1 MTRSDLS
8 STQASRRQQ
17 RPQLTAVPLKVLP
30 LVVGIPLMVMGVTY
44 LLVRQGAEDLSRDTA
59 QRLREEGNLINRR
72 IQERVEALSAQNR
85 QLATDPRVI
94 AAVTSVAEGAEAPP
108 VSGPDL
114 ETSLAGDFDLVA
126 LMAAQSQQRVIGD
139 PLLDSN
145 DELGRALGQVLLD
158 TERQGLTWVGDDWLL
173 YAAAPVRSP
182 DQSQDQ
188 FQDQGVLG
196 GLLIGQRLNDAQA
209 NAFNFDRADLILT
222 LHSPTGAV
230 AAQSQ
235 PLDPGRLDLDPW
247 RRAASGQAI
256 IENGIL
262 FRPFRLGM
270 SEGLVFSLLD
280 PTLAPRQQAIAQRAL
295 IYASG
300 LGLLSLLVSL
310 LIARLWANQ
319 AHPDR
324 AGGDPEQLP
333 SADPP
338 PSGQTTI
345 RLAKMSA
352 TGQDEVG
359 RLFHSFEIMA
369 QQLQITL
376 ETLEDKVAERTAQ
389 LASARLQAEEARSAA
404 ESANQSKSQFL
415 ANMSHELRTPM
426 NAIIGYTE
434 ILMEEAEEEDL
445 DSFVPDL
452 KKIHAAA
459 KHLLALI
466 NDVLDLSKI
475 EAGKM
480 DLYLETF
487 ELDPLVEEVISTIQ
501 PLADK
506 NSNRLVIKRS
516 QALGSIHGDMTKL
529 RQNLFNLLSNACKFT
544 HEGEVTLEI
553 ARRQNQGREWIFF
566 RIRDSGIGMTPEQMG
581 RLFQAFSQA
590 DQATTR
596 KYGGTGL
603 GLVITRRFCQM
614 MGGDIKVESEPGQG
628 STFTFWIPAQIEAAV
643 KEHTLK
649 DKAAQADGKTLEK
662 SIGSASRRTGSSAH
676 PLVLVIDDDATVCDL
691 IERAL
696 QKQGYRVAIA
706 HSGSEGIEMARRL
719 HPAVITLDVM
729 MPQMDGWTVLSTLKA
744 DPEVAE
750 IPVVMVTIVDEKN
763 LGFALGAT
771 EYLTK
776 PFDRERLV
784 EVIGR
789 YCPAQRVPTALIID
803 DDPSNRNLL
812 RRVLEKE
819 GWQVQEAAN
828 GRPALHILENFQP
841 DLILLDL
848 MMPEMDGFEF
858 AVRLR
863 QNIQWRDIPVVVLTA
878 KTLTP
883 EDRQRLKGSVEAIL
897 GKSALSQ
904 EALIAEIQQLVQT
917 RAVAVNR

>member
-8 STQASRRQQ
+8 SAQASHRQQ
-17 RPQLTAVPLKVLP
+17 RPPLTAVPLKALAW
-30 LVVGIPLMVMGVTY
+30 VVGIPLMVMGLTY
-44 LLVRQGAEDLSRDTA
+44 LSVRQGAVDLSRDTA

-72 IQERVEALSAQNR
+72 IQEQVEALSGQNR
-85 QLATDPRVI
+85 QLTLDPRVI
-94 AAVTSVAEGAEAPP
+94 AAVTPVAEGTEAPP
-108 VSGPDL
+108 AALDNLDNWGSAGGLTGDL
-114 ETSLAGDFDLVA
+114 DLVA
-126 LMAAQSQQRVIGD
+126 LMEAQTQQRVIED
-139 PLLDSN
+139 PLLDAN

-182 DQSQDQ
+182 DQ
-188 FQDQGVLG
+188 GVIG
-196 GLLIGQRLNDAQA
+196 GLLIAQRLKDAQA
-209 NAFNFDRADLILT
+209 NAFNFDRADLILA

-230 AAQSQ
+230 AAHSQ
-235 PLDPGRLDLDPW
+235 PLDPGRFDLDSW
-247 RRAASGQAI
+247 RRAASGQVI

-262 FRPFRLGM
+262 FRSFRLGM
-270 SEGLVFSLLD
+270 SEGLVFSLSD
-280 PTLAPRQQAIAQRAL
+280 PTLAPRQQAILRRAL
-295 IYASG
+295 IYSLG
-300 LGLLSLLVSL
+300 LGLVALLVSV

-319 AHPDR
+319 TR
-324 AGGDPEQLP
+324 QGDLPP
-333 SADPP
+333 SASLQSEG
-338 PSGQTTI
+338 SGQTAI

-352 TGQDEVG
+352 AGQDEVG

-369 QQLQITL
+369 HQLQITL

-404 ESANQSKSQFL
+404 EAANQSKSQFL

-445 DSFVPDL
+445 DSFGPDL

-506 NSNRLVIKRS
+506 NSNRLVIKRT

-544 HEGEVTLEI
+544 HAGEVSLEI
-553 ARRQNQGREWIFF
+553 ARRQTQGREWIFF
-566 RIRDSGIGMTPEQMG
+566 RVRDSGIGMTPEQMG

-628 STFTFWIPAQIEAAV
+628 STFTFWIPAQIEATV

-649 DKAAQADGKTLEK
+649 AEADKAAQVDGSQAPEK
-662 SIGSASRRTGSSAH
+662 LIGSAGRRTGSGPR

-696 QKQGYRVAIA
+696 QKQGYQVAIA
-706 HSGSEGIEMARRL
+706 QSGSEGIEMARRL

-744 DPEVAE
+744 DPGVAR

-803 DDPSNRNLL
+803 DDQANRHLL

-828 GRPALHILENFQP
+828 GRPALHILNNVQP

-863 QNIQWRDIPVVVLTA
+863 QNTQWRDIPVVVLTA

-883 EDRQRLKGSVEAIL
+883 ADRQRLKGSVEAIL
-897 GKSALSQ
+897 GKSALSR
-904 EALIAEIQQLVQT
+904 EALVAEIQQLVQS
-917 RAVAVNR
+917 RAVGSNR